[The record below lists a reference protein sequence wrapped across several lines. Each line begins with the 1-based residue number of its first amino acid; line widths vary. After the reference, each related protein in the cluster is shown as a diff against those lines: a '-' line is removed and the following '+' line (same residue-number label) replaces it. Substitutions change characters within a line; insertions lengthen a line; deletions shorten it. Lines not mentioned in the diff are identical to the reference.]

1 MRSHDVVVLGLGAMG
16 SAAVHHLARRG
27 ASVLGIDRHAP
38 PHTLGSTH
46 GRTRITRE
54 AYYEHPSFVPLVR
67 RAGECWAALEREWG
81 TPLFARTGG
90 LMIGDAEGALV
101 AGALRAAREHVV
113 PHELLDAAELRRRFP
128 AYRPPEAQVALFEP
142 GAGVLFPEACVTAQL
157 TLAARN
163 GAVLWTD
170 TVASGWRVEG
180 DGVLVET
187 SRGAV
192 HAARLVLAAGPW
204 LPALL
209 EGHGGPRST
218 RGRPGVDPEWG
229 PSRVG
234 VDAPNSLPL
243 IVERQLSHWFQ
254 PRARP
259 ETLAPERCPLALWEH
274 APGRLFAAFP
284 DFGDGVKCGGHH
296 GGEAT
301 DPELVDRVVHAGETA
316 AARAQL
322 ERLLPDAAGA
332 LREERVCLYTN
343 TPDASF
349 VIDHLPHEPPVL
361 VASVC
366 SGHGFKFSS
375 AVGEALA
382 DLATGAA
389 PRVELGA
396 FGIGRF
402 S

>member
-1 MRSHDVVVLGLGAMG
+1 MRGHDVVVLGLGAMG
-16 SAAVHHLARRG
+16 SAAAYHLARRG
-27 ASVLGIDRHAP
+27 ARVLGIDRYAP

-67 RAGECWAALEREWG
+67 RAGACWAALEREWG
-81 TPLFARTGG
+81 APLFARTGG
-90 LMIGDAEGALV
+90 LMIGPAEGALV
-101 AGALRAAREHVV
+101 AGALRAAREHAV
-113 PHELLDAAELRRRFP
+113 PHELLDASEVRRRFP
-128 AYRPPEAQVALFEP
+128 GYHPPDEQVALFEP
-142 GAGVLFPEACVTAQL
+142 GAGVLFPEACVEAHL
-157 TLAARN
+157 GLAARQ
-163 GAVLWTD
+163 GATVWTD
-170 TVASGWRVEG
+170 TVASDWRVER
-180 DGVLVET
+180 DGVVVDT
-187 SRGAV
+187 GRGAV
-192 HAARLVLAAGPW
+192 RASRLVLAAGPW

-209 EGHGGPRST
+209 GAHGGI
-218 RGRPGVDPEWG
+218 
-229 PSRVG
+229 
-234 VDAPNSLPL
+234 ALPL
-243 IVERQLSHWFQ
+243 LVERQLSHWFQ

-274 APGRLFAAFP
+274 APGDLFAAFP

-296 GGEAT
+296 DGEAT
-301 DPELVDRVVHAGETA
+301 DPERVDRMVHARETA

-349 VIDHLPHEPPVL
+349 VIDHLPDEPAVI
-361 VASVC
+361 VASAC

-382 DLATGAA
+382 DLATGAT

-402 S
+402 R